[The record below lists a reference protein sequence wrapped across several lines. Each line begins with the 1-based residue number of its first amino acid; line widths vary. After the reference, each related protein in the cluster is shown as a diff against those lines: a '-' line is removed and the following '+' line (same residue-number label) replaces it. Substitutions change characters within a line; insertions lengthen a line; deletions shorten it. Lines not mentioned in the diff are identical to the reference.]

1 MIFRISLT
9 FDYKILKC
17 RVSYFSRCMIMHFPM
32 LHRYYGMYAVLCE
45 RNFHI
50 YVFCYAV
57 CIDKNNYNVKRK
69 LLKYFADCLKCGNFA
84 FAYHKIVE

>member
-1 MIFRISLT
+1 
-9 FDYKILKC
+9 
-17 RVSYFSRCMIMHFPM
+17 
-32 LHRYYGMYAVLCE
+32 MYAVLCE

-84 FAYHKIVE
+84 FAYHKMVE